1 MRYMGGKSRIA
12 KRIAPFL
19 IADGIRCHTYLE
31 PFIGG
36 GSVFA
41 EVSPYFEA
49 AIASDANRDLIL
61 LWQALAA
68 GWEPPSTLTE
78 EEWTELREDPEPS
91 ALRAFAGFGCS
102 FGGKWFRGYARPHA
116 SQMNPANGSRL
127 GLLRKISLAH
137 AGAEF
142 HHVSYDSWSPGE
154 GTLVYCDPPY
164 ANTTTYGAVDGF
176 DSDRFWKVTE
186 GWALAGA
193 TVFVSEYAAP
203 EPWREVWS
211 AEVKMTV
218 DVKDN
223 RRTAVE
229 KLFTL

>member
-41 EVSPYFEA
+41 EVSPYFA
-49 AIASDANRDLIL
+49 VAVASDVNRDLIL

-68 GWEPPSTLTE
+68 GWEPPNTLTH
-78 EEWTELREDPEPS
+78 EEWKTLRDAEPS

-102 FGGKWFRGYARPHA
+102 FGGRFFEGYARA
-116 SQMNPANGSRL
+116 RGDDYCGAARR
-127 GLLRKISLAH
+127 GLLRKLSLMHPAP
-137 AGAEF
+137 EF
-142 HHVSYDSWSPGE
+142 HHVPYDAWSPGE

-164 ANTTTYGAVDGF
+164 ANTKPYSAVDSF
-176 DSDRFWKVTE
+176 DSDRFWKVAE
-186 GWALAGA
+186 GWAESGA
-193 TVFVSEYAAP
+193 TVLVSEYAAP
-203 EPWREVWS
+203 APWREVWS

-218 DVKDN
+218 HRDDN